1 MADRIKMDRRRLEQ
15 AHFRYAALNVVSW
28 YPNMLEIA
36 RLEFGNDAVTLMK
49 LTTNYN
55 KAFHDIYSGTQS
67 HASTSP

>member
-1 MADRIKMDRRRLEQ
+1 
-15 AHFRYAALNVVSW
+15 
-28 YPNMLEIA
+28 MLENA

-67 HASTSP
+67 QAHRQGGGGDWGNQSPLTN